1 MSCVLRAA
9 GESFDVEAFL
19 VQCPAAPLST
29 WKKGEKRSQG
39 ASEYRT
45 SGVRFQVSYAG
56 FSDLAAQVN
65 DALAFLQAHREWLA
79 RLVSFPGVKRV
90 VADFGTESK
99 PPYWASF
106 VFEPSLLVALGEAGI
121 ALELS
126 VYPSV
131 ESEAGYAFSRQ
142 VTP

>member
-9 GESFDVEAFL
+9 GENFDVEAFL
-19 VQCPAAPLST
+19 VQCQAAPLST

-39 ASEYRT
+39 ASANKT
-45 SGVRFQVSYAG
+45 SGVRFQVSDAE
-56 FSDLAAQVN
+56 FSDLSAQAN
-65 DALAFLQAHREWLA
+65 DALAFLQVHREWLA
-79 RLVSFPGVKRV
+79 RLVAFPGVEQV

-106 VFEPSLLVALGEAGI
+106 VFEPSLLVALGKAGI

-126 VYPSV
+126 VYPSS
-131 ESEAGYAFSRQ
+131 ESEAGHA
-142 VTP
+142 